1 MQSLNSSTSISNMN
15 ASNTPRATAMGLEYK
30 PKNRRYYDSLR
41 NYIMAY
47 LPREHEMTILKF
59 VDSAIMEAY
68 KNGQIGAYPSLK
80 NLWDLS
86 ITKWEY

>member
-1 MQSLNSSTSISNMN
+1 
-15 ASNTPRATAMGLEYK
+15 MGLEYK

-68 KNGQIGAYPSLK
+68 KNGQHLK
-80 NLWDLS
+80 NERHNEHPNNKS
-86 ITKWEY
+86 Y